1 MHHRQGLL
9 DPAPRRYMLLLKALS
24 GLLFLAVRDI
34 LPNHGCGL
42 GELHK
47 GAQKYIARPRVT
59 ERDYVAQ

>member
-1 MHHRQGLL
+1 
-9 DPAPRRYMLLLKALS
+9 MLLLKALS
-24 GLLFLAVRDI
+24 GLLFLVVRDI